1 MDTKGRHEE
10 GILDASGQR
19 RRHRRPAR
27 LRTAGQCGDELRPCT
42 LAAGR
47 YRAETAQGNA
57 PIVTG
62 PKYGKHTADGNI
74 SFRNN
79 ENPCKSRKP
88 EPCPT
93 KARRT
98 EKPKPCQKRP
108 CPPLV
113 HRHHKKCDIRKNVT

>member
-1 MDTKGRHEE
+1 MPKLPR
-10 GILDASGQR
+10 
-19 RRHRRPAR
+19 
-27 LRTAGQCGDELRPCT
+27 
-42 LAAGR
+42 
-47 YRAETAQGNA
+47 GNT

-88 EPCPT
+88 EPRPT
-93 KARRT
+93 KPRRT

-113 HRHHKKCDIRKNVT
+113 YRHHKKCDIRKNVT